1 MLRTIGSVG
10 PGVKKSIVF
19 RITIPKRSAYS
30 DMLSPTAA
38 MINGTMV
45 KASCRPNAREC
56 ERPSP

>member
-1 MLRTIGSVG
+1 MG